1 MHLLDVDARA
11 IVRFLPGDLLAIF
24 AFVFVGELQHSTLTL
39 SQYNGDWL
47 PFLVEWL
54 DRYAAALLPF
64 LIGWLVVAP
73 LFGGYDSEVLASTR
87 MALLMGATS
96 WLGADLVGQLLR
108 ETKHFPGRTNPEF
121 FFVALL
127 FGGLFVLAA
136 RFGTLV
142 VVDLTA
148 E

>member
-1 MHLLDVDARA
+1 MQLLDVDGRA

-24 AFVFVGELQHSTLTL
+24 AFVLVGELQHGTLTA
-39 SQYNGDWL
+39 
-47 PFLVEWL
+47 E
-54 DRYAAALLPF
+54 RYAGALLPF
-64 LIGWLVVAP
+64 LLGWLVVAP
-73 LFGGYDSEVLASTR
+73 LFGGYDSEVLESTR
-87 MALLMGATS
+87 MALLVGATS

-108 ETKHFPGRTNPEF
+108 ETNYFPGSTTPEF
-121 FFVALL
+121 FVVALL